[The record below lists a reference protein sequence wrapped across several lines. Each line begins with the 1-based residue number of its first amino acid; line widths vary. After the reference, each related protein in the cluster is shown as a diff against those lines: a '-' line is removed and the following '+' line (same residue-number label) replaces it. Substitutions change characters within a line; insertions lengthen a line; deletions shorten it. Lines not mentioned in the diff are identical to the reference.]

1 METRNLIS
9 VEDFCSNHQIEISF
23 ISTLQ
28 ESGLIEI
35 TTIKETVYI
44 DVDQLRK
51 LETLLRFYY
60 EMDINIEGIEAIT
73 HLLQRTKT
81 MQNEIIQLKNRLR
94 FYEEGDGA
102 F

>member
-44 DVDQLRK
+44 NADQLRK